1 MVPHWQGSLLS
12 GQPGH
17 QLTSSFALQ
26 ELHPWG
32 GGLLLLL
39 AQAYASGGGNKVFV
53 LCLLDVLRWQ
63 LEDWPADVC
72 THLAGA
78 WLVITRSAA

>member
-39 AQAYASGGGNKVFV
+39 AQAYAYGGEIRFLFCVYWMYYAGSWRTG
-53 LCLLDVLRWQ
+53 LL
-63 LEDWPADVC
+63 
-72 THLAGA
+72 T
-78 WLVITRSAA
+78 SALLLQVHGPQ

>member
-1 MVPHWQGSLLS
+1 MVPHRQGSLRS

-17 QLTSSFALQ
+17 QLTSSFAMQ
-26 ELHPWG
+26 EPHPWG

-63 LEDWPADVC
+63 LEDWPANLC
-72 THLAGA
+72 TPLTGA
-78 WLVITRSAA
+78 WLAITTSAA